1 MKEIAKRPRMGI
13 LLLLA
18 GCALFIGVLGF
29 LFFRPVEIADG
40 QNGILGVDVLYF
52 PQWNVSDG
60 GISYQSSAEETALRY
75 RALSETK
82 FRRRLFSGPYTPP
95 EEASYCF
102 VAMTGEREH
111 FFLDL
116 YCTED
121 KVTLQVQTSSGTYQ
135 AIDPEKIYDV
145 LAPHFPIE

>member
-1 MKEIAKRPRMGI
+1 MRRKRPFCTGPC
-13 LLLLA
+13 LK
-18 GCALFIGVLGF
+18 
-29 LFFRPVEIADG
+29 P
-40 QNGILGVDVLYF
+40 
-52 PQWNVSDG
+52 
-60 GISYQSSAEETALRY
+60 
-75 RALSETK
+75 K

-145 LAPHFPIE
+145 LAPISL

>member
-1 MKEIAKRPRMGI
+1 MYSFALSGSQTVRTGI
-13 LLLLA
+13 
-18 GCALFIGVLGF
+18 FS
-29 LFFRPVEIADG
+29 
-40 QNGILGVDVLYF
+40 VDILYF

-60 GISYQSSAEETALRY
+60 GISYQSSAEETAFLY
-75 RALSETK
+75 QALSETK

>member
-1 MKEIAKRPRMGI
+1 M
-13 LLLLA
+13 
-18 GCALFIGVLGF
+18 
-29 LFFRPVEIADG
+29 
-40 QNGILGVDVLYF
+40 
-52 PQWNVSDG
+52 
-60 GISYQSSAEETALRY
+60 
-75 RALSETK
+75 
-82 FRRRLFSGPYTPP
+82 
-95 EEASYCF
+95 
-102 VAMTGEREH
+102 AMTGEREH